1 MHCSCKPRRPTMS
14 KQNVATTL
22 QQWLE
27 AGWINAIDIALLQ
40 FLEDNSPEAMPEI
53 MQLLVVLLSYQLSQ
67 GHVCLDLS
75 SSLKQVDNLLAI
87 PVQEEL
93 QEPLAKPS
101 SYFDH
106 YNLEALQQALVS
118 PTVVGGADDNTP
130 LVLQDNRLYLRRY
143 WQYEKRIC
151 QRIAFLMQQHAKVE
165 NSAIKQCLD
174 KYFPEQSSDLD
185 WQKIACAIAVKS
197 NFSVI
202 TGGPGTGKTTTV
214 VKLLLVLQE
223 IQRQQK
229 ENFLQIRLA
238 APTGKAAARLK
249 ESISEALKN
258 LGKSLS
264 IDSDVSENIPL
275 QVQTLHK
282 LLGKHGATRRSRY
295 NKNNPLALDVLIIDE
310 SSMVDIEMMAQVLD
324 AVPDHA
330 RVILLGDKDQLASV
344 EAGAILAELCRN
356 SQLSRGQIN
365 AATANYLEQVSGE
378 TLTEPWLN
386 TKASELDQHIVMLQ
400 KSYRFNQHS
409 GIGQLALAVN
419 QGDYPAYKA
428 VWQKGYSDIHALPV
442 THLYDSVLHN
452 YVMQPQQGQGFAHYL
467 AEIEKKPTNEADDW
481 NEWAKSVLHA
491 FASFQILCVTREGEW
506 GVKRINQ
513 WLIQLL
519 QNQGYIT
526 HKREW
531 FEGRP
536 VLVTRNDYQIGL
548 MNGDVGICLRKP
560 IINSQGKTEL
570 QERVAFFNSDG
581 SIKWVLPSRLNNVQT
596 VFAMTI
602 HKSQG
607 SEFDHVLMILPER
620 DMPILSRELLY
631 TGITR
636 AKNYF
641 TLLAP
646 NAALVDAAI
655 KRRVERSGGIKWQ
668 LS

>member
-1 MHCSCKPRRPTMS
+1 MA
-14 KQNVATTL
+14 KQNVETTL

-40 FLEDNSPEAMPEI
+40 FLQDNSPEVMPEI

-75 SSLKQVDNLLAI
+75 CSLQQVDNLLAI

-93 QEPLAKPS
+93 QEPLPKPS
-101 SYFDH
+101 SYFNT
-106 YNLEALQQALVS
+106 YNLDALQQALINPV
-118 PTVVGGADDNTP
+118 VVGGEDANTP

-151 QRIAFLMQQHAKVE
+151 QRIAFLMQQQPTVE
-165 NSAIKQCLD
+165 YSAIKQCLN
-174 KYFPEQSSDLD
+174 KYFPEQSDDLD

-249 ESISEALKN
+249 ESISDALQK
-258 LGKSLS
+258 LSKSLS
-264 IDSDVSENIPL
+264 IVSEVGENIPL

-330 RVILLGDKDQLASV
+330 RLILLGDKDQLASV

-356 SQLSRGQIN
+356 SQLGRGQIN
-365 AATANYLEQVSGE
+365 TATANYLEQVSGE
-378 TLTEPWLN
+378 TLTAPWLN
-386 TKASELDQHIVMLQ
+386 PTASELDQHIIMLQ

-419 QGDYPAYKA
+419 QGDYPSYQA
-428 VWQKGYSDIHALPV
+428 VWEKGYKDIHALPYA
-442 THLYDSVLHN
+442 HLHDAALHN
-452 YVMQPQQGQGFAHYL
+452 FVMQPQQGQGFAHYL
-467 AEIEKKPTNEADDW
+467 AAIEQKPASDVSQAWDD
-481 NEWAKSVLHA
+481 WAKSVLHA

-519 QNQGYIT
+519 QNQGYIK

-560 IINSQGKTEL
+560 IINSEGKTEL

-607 SEFDHVLMILPER
+607 SEFEHVLMILPER

-636 AKNYF
+636 AKKYF

-655 KRRVERSGGIKWQ
+655 ERRVERSGGIKWQ